1 MRRKKN
7 SKGGNTSNLKS
18 HLRYKHPN
26 LYSEYLKI
34 NGNSTITKSEE
45 AQEYNIDDPVL
56 SNLQSNLASDSQ
68 GSQASISKG
77 IFKQSKL
84 KVYHPLD
91 KKTIEKYKHAIV
103 VWMCADMQLYNSV
116 EKKGFKHLL
125 SVLCPSFEP
134 PSRKYYSDHKIPQLY
149 EDVKN
154 CIKEKL
160 KGLSYLAL
168 TTDCWTSGNGHPFI
182 GLTAHI
188 INEEWESESFCLA
201 CTSLN
206 INHNSF
212 NIKNSIKQILHDWDI
227 DESKIAG
234 ITTDCGSN
242 ILKAVELMS
251 FNHVPCFEH
260 VLNTVKVRSVFH
272 YSSKMK
278 CALLNEQTN
287 LDLPPLVPPCL
298 RLTLV
303 SGHYFHN
310 EALKK
315 ILICTKH
322 QQMLPTFNQLKL
334 IERILHIMDPL
345 KQLGEALASE
355 TKVTISGLWPVYE
368 QLKLNLNKT
377 ENIIHNS
384 IQSAN
389 LETDSVQLFDNTED
403 IHFDKNIL
411 LEESSTFFSQINY
424 DTEEDGDTDET
435 LSIELSRALNHVELF
450 ITDTI
455 FEKLSKRY
463 FENFKTKQLIK
474 LASFLDPRYKA
485 YCLNDCDLSIALFL
499 SKNVPSESTLND
511 QNIFE
516 AEIEKYIQIPK
527 TDLDSDSLA

>member
-34 NGNSTITKSEE
+34 DGNSTITTFED
-45 AQEYNIDDPVL
+45 QEYNIDDPVL
-56 SNLQSNLASDSQ
+56 INPQRNLASDSQ

-91 KKTIEKYKHAIV
+91 KKIIEKYKHAIA
-103 VWMCADMQLYNSV
+103 VWMCADMQPFNSV

-134 PSRKYYSDHKIPQLY
+134 PIRKYYSDHKIPQLY

-160 KGLSYLAL
+160 KGVSYLAL

-188 INEEWESESFCLA
+188 INEEWEFESFCLS

-206 INHNSF
+206 IDHNSF
-212 NIKNSIKQILHDWDI
+212 NIKNSIKQILHNWDI
-227 DESKIAG
+227 DESKIAS

-242 ILKAVELMS
+242 ILKAVELIS
-251 FNHVPCFEH
+251 FNYISCFGH
-260 VLNTVKVRSVFH
+260 VLNTGVTNAFSLQPYKYCTENAVKVRSVFH

-278 CALLNEQTN
+278 RALLNEQTN
-287 LDLPPLVPPCL
+287 LDLLPLVPPSSSNTRWCSLLPCL
-298 RLTLV
+298 KFLNTQ
-303 SGHYFHN
+303 N
-310 EALKK
+310 EALKN

-322 QQMLPTFNQLKL
+322 QQILPTFNQLKL

-345 KQLGEALASE
+345 EQLSQALA
-355 TKVTISGLWPVYE
+355 
-368 QLKLNLNKT
+368 
-377 ENIIHNS
+377 
-384 IQSAN
+384 
-389 LETDSVQLFDNTED
+389 
-403 IHFDKNIL
+403 
-411 LEESSTFFSQINY
+411 
-424 DTEEDGDTDET
+424 
-435 LSIELSRALNHVELF
+435 
-450 ITDTI
+450 
-455 FEKLSKRY
+455 
-463 FENFKTKQLIK
+463 
-474 LASFLDPRYKA
+474 
-485 YCLNDCDLSIALFL
+485 
-499 SKNVPSESTLND
+499 
-511 QNIFE
+511 
-516 AEIEKYIQIPK
+516 
-527 TDLDSDSLA
+527 

>member
-34 NGNSTITKSEE
+34 DGNSTITTSEE

-56 SNLQSNLASDSQ
+56 INLQSNLASDS
-68 GSQASISKG
+68 IL
-77 IFKQSKL
+77 KQSKL
-84 KVYHPLD
+84 KVYHPLV
-91 KKTIEKYKHAIV
+91 KK
-103 VWMCADMQLYNSV
+103 QLKNISMPLPFGCV
-116 EKKGFKHLL
+116 QT
-125 SVLCPSFEP
+125 CNRIIRFEP

-149 EDVKN
+149 ENVKN

-160 KGLSYLAL
+160 KGVSYLVL

-188 INEEWESESFCLA
+188 INEEWEFESFCLA

-206 INHNSF
+206 IDHNSF
-212 NIKNSIKQILHDWDI
+212 NIKNSIKQILHNDWDI

-251 FNHVPCFEH
+251 FNHVPCFGH
-260 VLNTVKVRSVFH
+260 VLNTGVTNAFSLQPVKYCTENAVKVRSVFH

-278 CALLNEQTN
+278 RALLNEQTN
-287 LDLPPLVPPCL
+287 LDLSPLVPPSSSD
-298 RLTLV
+298 TQ
-303 SGHYFHN
+303 N
-310 EALKK
+310 KALKK

-322 QQMLPTFNQLKL
+322 QQILPTFNQLKL
-334 IERILHIMDPL
+334 IERILHMMDPL

-355 TKVTISGLWPVYE
+355 TKVNISGLWPVYD
-368 QLKLNLNKT
+368 
-377 ENIIHNS
+377 
-384 IQSAN
+384 AN

-403 IHFDKNIL
+403 INFDKNIL

-424 DTEEDGDTDET
+424 NTEEDGDTDET
-435 LSIELSRALNHVELF
+435 LNIELSQALNHVELL

-455 FEKLSKRY
+455 FEKLSKY
-463 FENFKTKQLIK
+463 
-474 LASFLDPRYKA
+474 
-485 YCLNDCDLSIALFL
+485 
-499 SKNVPSESTLND
+499 
-511 QNIFE
+511 
-516 AEIEKYIQIPK
+516 
-527 TDLDSDSLA
+527 